1 MADFDKIKING
12 VPYNVKD
19 TATAQAVAQ
28 VRSDLAETNETVQQQ
43 GHQITQQ
50 GQQITQQGQQIA
62 QQITQQGQQIAQQG
76 QQIAQQGQQIAEL
89 GSDIT
94 AQKVNITDVKT
105 AGAAG
110 DGVTDDTAAIQAAL
124 DNGGCVYFP
133 KGTYRITGSLYPKS
147 NTKMFGCGTIKLD
160 NQESSSSLYAVR
172 IIGDV
177 NNTLENITIDGL
189 NFTGVDPGNGATRD
203 GITIGQSRGISSR
216 VCNNITISN
225 CRITGFNGRG
235 LDTFAG
241 AAGDGYSHGYPQI
254 YVKHVYIEHC
264 GTTPFCNSGVMLFVD
279 DVYLDNPGCENEQMT
294 VDNGCQNS
302 QFSNIYAI
310 HSGGG
315 AGVISID
322 EGRFLEFNNIT
333 VLTDVALPA
342 IRLNCAS
349 GNVDNTIFNNLSVS
363 GGTYGVSLG
372 SATHD
377 AQLILSN
384 YRAVNLTVKDFQVQG
399 NGVFIVNGAYC
410 EKTTQADFDALP
422 GTHVIAGSILGM

>member
-1 MADFDKIKING
+1 MADFDKIKIDG

-19 TATAQAVAQ
+19 TATAQTVAR
-28 VRSDLAETNETVQQQ
+28 VESNLAKTESTVQ
-43 GHQITQQ
+43 QQ
-50 GQQITQQGQQIA
+50 GQQITQQGQR
-62 QQITQQGQQIAQQG
+62 IAQQG
-76 QQIAQQGQQIAEL
+76 QQIAQQGQQITQQGQQIAEL
-89 GSDIT
+89 GDDIS
-94 AQKVNITDVKT
+94 AQKVNVTDVKT
-105 AGAAG
+105 VGAKG
-110 DGVTDDTAAIQAAL
+110 DGVTDDTASIQAAL
-124 DNGGCVYFP
+124 NNGGCVYFP

-147 NTKMFGCGTIKLD
+147 NTKMFGCGTITLD
-160 NQESSSSLYAVR
+160 NRESSSSLYAVR

-189 NFTGVDPGNGATRD
+189 NFTGVNPGNGASRG
-203 GITIGQSRGISSR
+203 GITIGQNRGIPSR

-241 AAGDGYSHGYPQI
+241 AAGDGYSHGYPNI
-254 YVKHVYIEHC
+254 YVKHVYIGQC
-264 GTTPFCNSGVMLFVD
+264 GTTPFCNSGVTLFVD
-279 DVYLDNPGCENEQMT
+279 DVFLENPGCENEQMT

-315 AGVISID
+315 AGAISID
-322 EGRFLEFNNIT
+322 EGRLLVFNNIT
-333 VLTDVALPA
+333 VFTDVARPA

-349 GNVDNTIFNNLSVS
+349 GNVDNTIINNLMVA

-384 YRAVNLTVKDFQVQG
+384 YRAVNLTVKDFQVLG

-410 EKTTQADFDALP
+410 GMTTQGDFDALP

>member
-28 VRSDLAETNETVQQQ
+28 VKSDLAETDATVQ
-43 GHQITQQ
+43 QQ
-50 GQQITQQGQQIA
+50 GQQITQQGQTIA
-62 QQITQQGQQIAQQG
+62 QQGQQITQQGQQIAQQG
-76 QQIAQQGQQIAEL
+76 QQIAQL
-89 GSDIT
+89 GNDFT
-94 AQKVNITDVKT
+94 TQKINITDVKT
-105 AGAAG
+105 VGAKG
-110 DGVTDDTAAIQAAL
+110 DGITDDTAAIQAAL

-147 NTKMFGCGTIKLD
+147 NTKMFGCGTIKLE

-189 NFTGVDPGNGATRD
+189 NFTGVNPGNGATRD
-203 GITIGQSRGISSR
+203 GITIGQNRGISSR

-241 AAGDGYSHGYPQI
+241 AAGDGYSHGYPNI
-254 YVKHVYIEHC
+254 YVKHVYIGQC
-264 GTTPFCNSGVMLFVD
+264 GTTPFCNSGVTLFVD
-279 DVYLDNPGCENEQMT
+279 DVYLENPGCQNEQMT

-315 AGVISID
+315 AGAISID
-322 EGRFLEFNNIT
+322 EGRSLVFNNIT
-333 VLTDVALPA
+333 VFTDVARPA

-349 GNVDNTIFNNLSVS
+349 GNVDSTIINNLMVT

-384 YRAVNLTVKDFQVQG
+384 YRSVNLTVKDFQVMG

-410 EKTTQADFDALP
+410 GNTTQDDFDALP
-422 GTHVIAGSILGM
+422 GTHVIAGSVLGM

>member
-12 VPYNVKD
+12 VPYTVKD

-28 VRSDLAETNETVQQQ
+28 VESDLTETKATVQQQ
-43 GHQITQQ
+43 GQQITQQ
-50 GQQITQQGQQIA
+50 GQQITQQGQA
-62 QQITQQGQQIAQQG
+62 IAQQG
-76 QQIAQQGQQIAEL
+76 QAIAQQGQEIEQLKQQFGNDIA
-89 GSDIT
+89 G
-94 AQKVNITDVKT
+94 QKVNITDVKT

-133 KGTYRITGSLYPKS
+133 AGTYRITGSLHPKS
-147 NTKMFGCGTIKLD
+147 NTKMFGCGTITLD
-160 NQESSSSLYAVR
+160 NRESSSSLYAVR
-172 IIGDV
+172 IIGDTG
-177 NNTLENITIDGL
+177 NTLENITIDGL
-189 NFTGVDPGNGATRD
+189 HFTCVNPGNGASRN
-203 GITIGQSRGISSR
+203 GITIGQTRGISSR
-216 VCNNITISN
+216 VCNNITVSN
-225 CRITGFNGRG
+225 CRVTGFNGRG
-235 LDTFAG
+235 IDTFAG
-241 AAGDGYSHGYPQI
+241 AAGDGYSHGYPNI
-254 YVKHVYIEHC
+254 YIKHVYIGQC
-264 GTTPFCNSGVMLFVD
+264 GTTPFCNSGVTLFVD
-279 DVYLDNPGCENEQMT
+279 DVFLENPGCENEQMT

-315 AGVISID
+315 AGAISMD
-322 EGRFLEFNNIT
+322 EGRSLVFDNIT
-333 VLTDVALPA
+333 VFTDVARPA

-349 GNVDNTIFNNLSVS
+349 GNVDNTIINNLMVS

-377 AQLILSN
+377 AQLILTN

-410 EKTTQADFDALP
+410 GMTTQQDFDALP

>member
-12 VPYNVKD
+12 VAYNVKD

-28 VRSDLAETNETVQQQ
+28 VASNLAETNETVQQQ
-43 GHQITQQ
+43 GQQITQQ

-62 QQITQQGQQIAQQG
+62 QQGQQIAQ
-76 QQIAQQGQQIAEL
+76 L
-89 GSDIT
+89 GNDFT
-94 AQKVNITDVKT
+94 TQKINITDVKT
-105 AGAAG
+105 VGAKG
-110 DGVTDDTAAIQAAL
+110 DGITDDTAAIQAAL

-147 NTKMFGCGTIKLD
+147 NTKMFGCGTIKLE

-189 NFTGVDPGNGATRD
+189 NFTGVNPGNGATRD
-203 GITIGQSRGISSR
+203 GITIGQNRGISSR

-241 AAGDGYSHGYPQI
+241 AAGDGYSHGYPNI
-254 YVKHVYIEHC
+254 YVKHVYIGQC
-264 GTTPFCNSGVMLFVD
+264 GTTPFCNSGVTLFVD
-279 DVYLDNPGCENEQMT
+279 DVYLENPGCQNEQMT

-315 AGVISID
+315 AGAISID
-322 EGRFLEFNNIT
+322 EGRSLVFNNIT
-333 VLTDVALPA
+333 VFTDVARPA

-349 GNVDNTIFNNLSVS
+349 GNVDSTIINNLMVT

-384 YRAVNLTVKDFQVQG
+384 YRSVNLTVKDFQVMG

-410 EKTTQADFDALP
+410 GNTTQDDFDALP
-422 GTHVIAGSILGM
+422 GTHVIAGSVLGM

>member
-1 MADFDKIKING
+1 MADFDKINIDSAS
-12 VPYNVKD
+12 YNVKD
-19 TATAQAVAQ
+19 TQA
-28 VRSDLAETNETVQQQ
+28 REDLAAEASARKQAD
-43 GHQITQQ
+43 TQLE
-50 GQQITQQGQQIA
+50 QQITQQGHSIA
-62 QQITQQGQQIAQQG
+62 QQIAQQG
-76 QQIAQQGQQIAEL
+76 QQIAQQGQQIEQL
-89 GSDIT
+89 GNYI
-94 AQKVNITDVKT
+94 AGQKVNITDVKT

-124 DNGGCVYFP
+124 NNGGCVYFP
-133 KGTYRITGSLYPKS
+133 KGTYRITGTLYPKS

-160 NQESSSSLYAVR
+160 NQESTSSLYAVR

-189 NFTGVDPGNGATRD
+189 NFTSVNPGNGASRD

-216 VCNNITISN
+216 VCNNITVSN
-225 CRITGFNGRG
+225 CRVTGFNGRG
-235 LDTFAG
+235 IDTFAG

-254 YVKHVYIEHC
+254 YIKHVYIGQC
-264 GTTPFCNSGVMLFVD
+264 GTTPFCNSGVTLFVD
-279 DVYLDNPGCENEQMT
+279 DVFLENPGCRNEQMT

-302 QFSNIYAI
+302 QFSNITAI

-315 AGVISID
+315 AGAISID
-322 EGRFLEFNNIT
+322 EGRLLEFNNIA
-333 VLTDVALPA
+333 VFTDVARPA
-342 IRLNCAS
+342 VRLNCAS
-349 GNVDNTIFNNLSVS
+349 GNVDSTIINNLMVA

-384 YRAVNLTVKDFQVQG
+384 YRAVNLTVKDFQVMG

-410 EKTTQADFDALP
+410 GMTTQGDFDALP
-422 GTHVIAGSILGM
+422 GTHVIAGSVLGM

>member
-19 TATAQAVAQ
+19 TATAQTVAQ
-28 VRSDLAETNETVQQQ
+28 VVRDLTETKETVQQQ
-43 GHQITQQ
+43 GQQISQQGQQISQQGQQITQQ
-50 GQQITQQGQQIA
+50 GQQITQQGQQIEQLT
-62 QQITQQGQQIAQQG
+62 QQIGNDIAG
-76 QQIAQQGQQIAEL
+76 
-89 GSDIT
+89 
-94 AQKVNITDVKT
+94 QKVNITDVKT

-160 NQESSSSLYAVR
+160 NQESTSSIYAVR

-189 NFTGVDPGNGATRD
+189 NFTGVDPGNGTTRD
-203 GITIGQSRGISSR
+203 GITIGQNRGISSR

-241 AAGDGYSHGYPQI
+241 AAGDGYSHGYPNI
-254 YVKHVYIEHC
+254 YVKHVYIGQC
-264 GTTPFCNSGVMLFVD
+264 GTTPFCNSGVTLFVD
-279 DVYLDNPGCENEQMT
+279 DVYLENPGCVNEQMT

-315 AGVISID
+315 AGAISID
-322 EGRFLEFNNIT
+322 EGRSLVFNNIT
-333 VLTDVALPA
+333 VFTDVARPA

-349 GNVDNTIFNNLSVS
+349 GNVDSTIINNLMVT

-384 YRAVNLTVKDFQVQG
+384 YRAVNLTVKDFQVMG

-410 EKTTQADFDALP
+410 GMTTQGDFDALP
-422 GTHVIAGSILGM
+422 GTHVIAGSVLGM

>member
-19 TATAQAVAQ
+19 TATAQ
-28 VRSDLAETNETVQQQ
+28 TV
-43 GHQITQQ
+43 TQQ
-50 GQQITQQGQQIA
+50 GQQITQQGQAIA
-62 QQITQQGQQIAQQG
+62 QQGQQITQQGRAIAQQGQQIEQQEQQIAQQG
-76 QQIAQQGQQIAEL
+76 QQIEQLRQQI
-89 GSDIT
+89 GNDI
-94 AQKVNITDVKT
+94 AGQKVNITDVKT

-133 KGTYRITGSLYPKS
+133 KGTYRITGTLYPKS
-147 NTKMFGCGTIKLD
+147 NTKMFGCGTITLD
-160 NQESSSSLYAVR
+160 NRESSSSLYAVR

-189 NFTGVDPGNGATRD
+189 NFTGVNPGNGASRN
-203 GITIGQSRGISSR
+203 GITIGQNRGIPSR

-241 AAGDGYSHGYPQI
+241 AAGDGYSHGYPNI
-254 YVKHVYIEHC
+254 YVKHVYIGQC
-264 GTTPFCNSGVMLFVD
+264 GTTPFCNSGVTLFVD
-279 DVYLDNPGCENEQMT
+279 DVYLENPGCENEQMT

-315 AGVISID
+315 AGAISID
-322 EGRFLEFNNIT
+322 EGRLLVFNNIT
-333 VLTDVALPA
+333 VFTDVARPA

-349 GNVDNTIFNNLSVS
+349 GNVDNTIINNLIVS

-372 SATHD
+372 SDTHD

-384 YRAVNLTVKDFQVQG
+384 YRAVNLTVKDFQVTG

-410 EKTTQADFDALP
+410 ENITQADFDALP
-422 GTHVIAGSILGM
+422 GTHVIAGSVLGM

>member
-1 MADFDKIKING
+1 MADFDKIKIDG

-19 TATAQAVAQ
+19 TATAQTVAR
-28 VRSDLAETNETVQQQ
+28 VESNLAKTESTVQ
-43 GHQITQQ
+43 QQ
-50 GQQITQQGQQIA
+50 GQQITQQGQR
-62 QQITQQGQQIAQQG
+62 IAQQG
-76 QQIAQQGQQIAEL
+76 QQIAQQGQQITQQGQQIAEL
-89 GSDIT
+89 GDDIS
-94 AQKVNITDVKT
+94 AQKVNVTDVKT
-105 AGAAG
+105 VGAKG
-110 DGVTDDTAAIQAAL
+110 DGVTDDTASIQAAL
-124 DNGGCVYFP
+124 NNGGCVYFP

-147 NTKMFGCGTIKLD
+147 NTKMFGCGTITLD
-160 NQESSSSLYAVR
+160 NRESSSSLYAVR

-189 NFTGVDPGNGATRD
+189 NFTGVNPGNGASRD
-203 GITIGQSRGISSR
+203 GITIGQNRGIPSR

-241 AAGDGYSHGYPQI
+241 AAGDGYSHGYPNI
-254 YVKHVYIEHC
+254 YVKHVYIGQC
-264 GTTPFCNSGVMLFVD
+264 GTTPFCNSGVTLFVD
-279 DVYLDNPGCENEQMT
+279 DVFLENPGCENEQMT

-315 AGVISID
+315 AGAISID
-322 EGRFLEFNNIT
+322 EGRLLVFNNIT
-333 VLTDVALPA
+333 VFTDVARPA

-349 GNVDNTIFNNLSVS
+349 GNVDNTIINNLMVA

-384 YRAVNLTVKDFQVQG
+384 YRAVNLTVKDFQVLG

-410 EKTTQADFDALP
+410 GMTTQGDFDALP

>member
-1 MADFDKIKING
+1 MAVFDKIKING

-28 VRSDLAETNETVQQQ
+28 QGQAIAQQ
-43 GHQITQQ
+43 GQQITQQGQAIAQQGQQITQQ
-50 GQQITQQGQQIA
+50 GQQITQQGQA
-62 QQITQQGQQIAQQG
+62 IAQQG
-76 QQIAQQGQQIAEL
+76 QQIKQLRQQFDNNIA
-89 GSDIT
+89 

-105 AGAAG
+105 AGAKG
-110 DGVTDDTAAIQAAL
+110 DGVTDDTASIQAAL
-124 DNGGCVYFP
+124 NNGGCVYFP
-133 KGTYRITGSLYPKS
+133 KGTYRITDSLYPKS
-147 NTKMFGCGTIKLD
+147 NTKMFGCGTITLD
-160 NQESSSSLYAVR
+160 NQESASSLYAVR
-172 IIGDV
+172 IMA
-177 NNTLENITIDGL
+177 NTSNMLENITIDGL
-189 NFTGVDPGNGATRD
+189 TFTCVNPGNGASRN
-203 GITIGQSRGISSR
+203 GITIGQDQGISSR
-216 VCNNITISN
+216 VCNNITVSN

-241 AAGDGYSHGYPQI
+241 PAGNGYSHGYPNI
-254 YVKHVYIEHC
+254 YVKHVYIGQC
-264 GTTPFCNSGVMLFVD
+264 GTTPFCNSGVTLFVD
-279 DVYLDNPGCENEQMT
+279 DVYLENPGCENEQMT

-315 AGVISID
+315 AGAISID
-322 EGRFLEFNNIT
+322 EGRLLVFNNIT
-333 VLTDVALPA
+333 VFTDVARPA

-349 GNVDNTIFNNLSVS
+349 GNVDNTIINNLMVS

-410 EKTTQADFDALP
+410 EMTTQGDFDALP
-422 GTHVIAGSILGM
+422 GTHVIAGSVLGM